1 VLAYDEKWRKMLVK
15 QILEDLNLGS
25 SVAEFDEALD
35 RYFVDTNTFHALT
48 LEKKDII
55 AGDKGTGKTALY
67 RTLIKRRHLI
77 PQLQNTDILTGF
89 NIAGDPIFQQLLS
102 IPAQTEGQYLAFWKT
117 YFLALMGN
125 WLTSQE
131 LPVYNPIVRRL
142 GPFLDRYSLRS
153 ADNSAQ
159 GVFTR
164 IVNFFPKLPRP
175 KSFEAELAMTEAGM
189 PSIKPKIEFGQQA
202 SSVVQPPNFFGVDF
216 NAGLVM
222 LNGALRESG
231 RVVWITLDR
240 LDEAFLGFPSVE
252 LPALRA
258 LLRTYLDFQSLHH
271 IKLKLFVRKDLFR
284 KVIAGGFVNLTH
296 INSRKI
302 EIIWDEEDLKSLL
315 VARIKDSPSVVSAL
329 SLKGMN
335 NELSIYKIFPS
346 KIAQG
351 KKQSTTWSWVMSR
364 IRDGNGIKAPRN
376 LIDFL
381 EHGRESQLRSES
393 RTERELASDVSIIE
407 ADSVKK
413 ALHALSQTRVQD
425 TLLAESTE
433 LVPLIEKFR
442 GGKAEHN
449 TKSLSILLGVEE
461 SEVRSV
467 IKPLEE
473 IGLLEEIGNS
483 FKVPMLYRDGLE
495 ITQGK
500 AFANIATALQ
510 TNPSDDV

>member
-1 VLAYDEKWRKMLVK
+1 MLVK
-15 QILEDLNLGS
+15 RILEDLNLGS
-25 SVAEFDEALD
+25 SVAEFDESLD

-48 LEKKDII
+48 MERKDIV

-67 RTLIKRRHLI
+67 RTLIKRYQSI
-77 PQLQNTDILTGF
+77 PSLQNVDILTGF
-89 NIAGDPIFQQLLS
+89 NISGDPIFQQLLS

-117 YFLALMGN
+117 YFLALMSN
-125 WLTSQE
+125 WITAQDAA
-131 LPVYNPIVRRL
+131 VYRPISKRI
-142 GPFLDRYSLRS
+142 GPFIERYGLKT

-159 GVFTR
+159 GVFKR

-175 KSFEAELAMTEAGM
+175 KSFETELAMTEAGM
-189 PSIKPKIEFGQQA
+189 PSIKPKIEFNQTSA
-202 SSVVQPPNFFGVDF
+202 VVQPPNFFGVDF
-216 NAGLVM
+216 NAGLIM
-222 LNGALRESG
+222 LNGSLRESG
-231 RVVWITLDR
+231 KTIWITLDR

-252 LPALRA
+252 IPALRA
-258 LLRTYLDFQSLHH
+258 LLRTYLDFQSMEN

-302 EIIWDEEDLKSLL
+302 EIVWDEEDLQSLL
-315 VARIKDSPSVVSAL
+315 VARIRDSPSVVGAL
-329 SLKGMN
+329 ALRGIN
-335 NELSIYKIFPS
+335 NESAIYKIFPP

-351 KKQSTTWSWVMSR
+351 EKQSTTWSWVMTR

-376 LIDFL
+376 LIDLL
-381 EHGRESQLRSES
+381 EHARESQLRSEA
-393 RTERELASDVSIIE
+393 RTERELTPETSVIE

-413 ALHALSQTRVQD
+413 ALNALSRARVQD

-442 GGKAEHN
+442 DGKAEHN
-449 TKSLSILLGVEE
+449 TKSLSILLGVAE
-461 SEVRSV
+461 SAVRSV

-473 IGLLEEIGNS
+473 IGLLEEVGSS

-500 AFANIATALQ
+500 AFSNGL
-510 TNPSDDV
+510 NVPSDSENDDDTASSD